1 MSRLSALAA
10 HPRRTI
16 GALAVV
22 LAAVG
27 ITVGSG
33 ANFTAHSANPANTFT
48 AGTLSIGNSASSA
61 VLNAGNLKPGETAT
75 GTVDIANTGS
85 IPGTFTLKTSSPVD
99 TAGLLGQLDLKV
111 EDCGLYNGTTAP
123 TCAAGTTSSVYTG
136 KANAIG
142 TPTLASFAA
151 NAKHRYQFTVT
162 MPTTIA
168 NTFQGTTASVEFDW
182 DATA

>member
-48 AGTLSIGNSASSA
+48 AGTLAIGNSASSA
-61 VLNAGNLKPGETAT
+61 ILSATNLKPGDNAT
-75 GTVDIANTGS
+75 GTIDIQNTGS
-85 IPGTFTLKTSSPVD
+85 IPGTFTLSTSKAVD

-111 EDCGLYNGTTAP
+111 EDCGLYNGSATPSCST
-123 TCAAGTTSSVYTG
+123 GTTVVYNG

-142 TPTLASFAA
+142 SRTLGSYAST
-151 NAKHRYQFTVT
+151 AKHRYQFTVT
-162 MPTTIA
+162 MPSTIA

-182 DATA
+182 DAVS